1 MCCSARRASAD
12 IQLVYAH
19 SDTSSDTSEDAQ
31 TSALNPKVETPL
43 GEDVLVLK
51 SMSGSEE
58 ISRLFQ
64 YQLELVSDDPVI
76 DAKRV
81 VGQKLTLTIDLPSGG
96 ERHFNGYVS
105 RLVRAETLSR
115 GNKTLYRAE
124 VVPWL
129 WFLTRTADVRIFQ
142 NLSVPEI
149 MEQVFNEL
157 DIAEFDLR
165 LERDY
170 LAREYIVQYRETDFN
185 FVSRLMEQRGSFTTL
200 STKRKSTLWSSVIP
214 LLLMNRL
221 QEVKRSPSWVLATR
235 DQRHQGSSRTGRGHW
250 SFDRASGRTRTSTS
264 WSPPRISSRRQRRW

>member
-1 MCCSARRASAD
+1 MLTKNYVQNTFKILLMAIVFGAVTLA
-12 IQLVYAH
+12 ITQLDYAH
-19 SDTSSDTSEDAQ
+19 SDTSEDAQ
-31 TSALNPKVETPL
+31 TSAPHPKVETPL

-64 YQLELVSDDPVI
+64 YQLELVSDDPAI

-149 MEQVFNEL
+149 MEQVFSEL

-170 LAREYIVQYRETDFN
+170 LATDDVP
-185 FVSRLMEQRGSFTTL
+185 VSG
-200 STKRKSTLWSSVIP
+200 
-214 LLLMNRL
+214 N
-221 QEVKRSPSWVLATR
+221 
-235 DQRHQGSSRTGRGHW
+235 
-250 SFDRASGRTRTSTS
+250 
-264 WSPPRISSRRQRRW
+264 